1 MDPILVSNS
10 FREQSGGTMSSE
22 TARRPDLGGQ
32 LLLEIEILRSLCLTV
47 NSDGSE
53 IKYRILEALVEE
65 DFYFPVTR
73 TIFAAVSQLHRNGD
87 QVVAKSLQQVLNER
101 SVDVPDDFYVED
113 LFRGEL
119 ASLPTL
125 MEWIERLK
133 AAEDPR
139 PSRPPL
145 EPDDLPRLE
154 KTQPSVKSPP
164 SLPKTPPP
172 PPASDVGTAASP
184 AAPLSAEAS
193 AVRPEKDV
201 LTPESGQWLG
211 FLAELT
217 RKQGE
222 RLKTGFPHLD
232 AEWGGLL
239 PGLFLIASEDR
250 DQLLDF
256 LKQLVDQIA
265 VECRGPCLYLSF
277 ERSKAALRLQ
287 TLSRLSGAPAADIEK
302 GRFGKDSA
310 KWQDIVRAG
319 EQAVEWLQRIYVV
332 ETRPGLSVTGIRE
345 LRQGLLDAGAGA
357 PRLVA
362 VDNLEKLANQSDLL
376 QSVAELKELAETFGI
391 VVVGAATEMEIVH
404 ERSADLAATFHGA
417 DGHTEM
423 KLTSAGAAA
432 PRVARFNHH
441 RESHRFEERPR
452 GA

>member
-1 MDPILVSNS
+1 
-10 FREQSGGTMSSE
+10 MSSE

-32 LLLEIEILRSLCLTV
+32 LQLEISVLRNLCITI
-47 NSDGSE
+47 NSDSSE
-53 IKYRILEALVEE
+53 IKYRILDGLVEE

-73 TIFAAVSQLHRNGD
+73 TIFAAASELHRNGD
-87 QVVAKSLQQVLNER
+87 QVVAKSLQDVLNER

-119 ASLPTL
+119 VSLFTL
-125 MEWIERLK
+125 AEWIQRLR
-133 AAEDPR
+133 ASEDPR
-139 PSRPPL
+139 PTRASSAL
-145 EPDDLPRLE
+145 EEGTPRLE
-154 KTQPSVKSPP
+154 KTQPSVKMPP
-164 SLPKTPPP
+164 APAEAPTPSEPSDTRTAAPSTPPH
-172 PPASDVGTAASP
+172 ST
-184 AAPLSAEAS
+184 EAS
-193 AVRPEKDV
+193 GSHPVKDA
-201 LTPESGQWLG
+201 LAPESGQWLG

-222 RLKTGFPHLD
+222 RLKTGFSHLD

-239 PGLFLIASEDR
+239 PGLFLVASEDR

-265 VECRGPCLYLSF
+265 SECRGPCLYLSF
-277 ERSKAALRLQ
+277 ERSKSALRLQ
-287 TLSRLSGAPAADIEK
+287 TLSRLSGAPSADIEK

-345 LRQGLLDAGAGA
+345 LRQSLLDAGAGA

-362 VDNLEKLANQSDLL
+362 VDNLEKLANQGDLL

-391 VVVGAATEMEIVH
+391 VVVGGAHEMEIVH

-423 KLTSAGAAA
+423 KLTSAGVAVPA
-432 PRVARFNHH
+432 VARFNHD
-441 RESHRFEERPR
+441 RESHRFEERPS